1 MREALRGLST
11 VGQRESQANVRE
23 GQRVNAEVISNDG
36 RTVVVRL
43 IDNQNE
49 EVKFQQ
55 FAFPPKSGAKVKVKV
70 DRVDQRTG
78 RITRVRP

>member
-1 MREALRGLST
+1 MRGLST
-11 VGQRESQANVRE
+11 VRRQPKPQVKVRE
-23 GQRVNAEVISNDG
+23 GQRVNAEVISNDD
-36 RTVVVRL
+36 RTVAVRL

-55 FAFPPKSGAKVKVKV
+55 SAYPYKPGAKVKVKV